1 MKNNDQINE
10 KWTHYKIILKT
21 LTKNVILLIDDGR
34 GDKNDKEKKVYK
46 ATTSIVT
53 EVIEFYFFYEEI

>member
-10 KWTHYKIILKT
+10 KWTHYKIIFKT

-34 GDKNDKEKKVYK
+34 GDKNDKEEKVYK

>member
-10 KWTHYKIILKT
+10 KWTHYKIIFKT
-21 LTKNVILLIDDGR
+21 LTKNVILLIDDGH